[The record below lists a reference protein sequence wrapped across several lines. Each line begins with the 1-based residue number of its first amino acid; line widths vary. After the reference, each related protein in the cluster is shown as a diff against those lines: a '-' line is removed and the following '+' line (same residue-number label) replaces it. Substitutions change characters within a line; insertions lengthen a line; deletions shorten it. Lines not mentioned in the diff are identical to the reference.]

1 MKKVTKISLLAA
13 AMLVS
18 GAASAYEAGDWIVRS
33 GLVNVDPNDDSSNNP
48 VPET

>member
-18 GAASAYEAGDWIVRS
+18 EPPTPYKAGAGNFPTGEGK
-33 GLVNVDPNDDSSNNP
+33 
-48 VPET
+48 